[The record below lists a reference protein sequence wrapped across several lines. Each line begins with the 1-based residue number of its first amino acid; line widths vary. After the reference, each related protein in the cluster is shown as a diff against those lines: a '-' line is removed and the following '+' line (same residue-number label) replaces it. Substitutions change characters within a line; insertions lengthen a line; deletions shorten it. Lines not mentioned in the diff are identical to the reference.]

1 MFNDLV
7 PGLCLPQ
14 KGTIGAVEHD
24 FNALGGDLMNHPNMR
39 GELGASV
46 FHDASVHPV
55 RAPEIAPLILPSSS
69 ERSAQPPDPKDG
81 IEVLLD
87 CMVQATG
94 CLKWRDDSA
103 AKHMRSF
110 GFLLQRFRDQY
121 LPVFCPHFDT
131 AHSLYEPRLELPDM
145 RQHSK
150 RDEALSGCVVRLI
163 NWVVRH
169 TRERPPPV
177 GQQGAAYGVG
187 GVGADDE
194 ASEYASLLVN
204 LRYMGYS
211 QAQLVQDVLFA
222 TRDTVNFVAEVYRQ
236 AFLLGFATR
245 DQIAA
250 TRTVTLVIKEWIN
263 MEKRVHPPFFMDPTI
278 APAEASTVP
287 PAPASGHLLQLAD
300 QSPSAARPAQRLRT
314 DSYLGAISRDNPLV
328 PAGIQYVLQTLV
340 TNAANV
346 FMVKTEYLSLQKIN
360 TAVTHTPAGSSSG
373 ANSKLP
379 REATPLDE
387 QTEICKC
394 VLNIYRTMVMTAR
407 MDARSW
413 EQLLLVL
420 LRITAVILSDCV
432 APSTKRNLG
441 GRLAQPV
448 FQTLIVTWIRAHT
461 HVPVPVGLWEK
472 FLNVLSSLTHHE
484 ELVNEWHKTM
494 QTLTRVMARH
504 VYQINLLDL
513 PLDRLA
519 EAKNKRGRRIGLGV
533 CSAVAGPGGHSS
545 GGSSGAAAMTQ
556 VPQGV
561 EALQWQANTHSS
573 ATAAATAAGRHS
585 TGGSRGLGD
594 ADAAGNPSMR
604 TAAGR
609 SQRRSGGKKPADA
622 GDFESRA
629 FLEYRS
635 GSCASG
641 SSTLNRSYSE
651 GSLAPFRKSRTRK
664 RLKSNS
670 SGGGGSKMAALP
682 HAVEHSLAK
691 LKSADVSLSISSDT
705 LNASKL
711 SYSGDGSAPSVG
723 GAAGGAVDSRA
734 FRRTVSLD
742 SLKQLAA
749 AGENGGATDSF
760 RGSSRSP
767 SPTASSGLDGG
778 SIKDSPL
785 QIDGLSTDNNSLETQ
800 PDADAAGGGSAGGGP
815 SHANRRSIL
824 MGGTTRGWLP
834 DVAAVMWK
842 RMLGSMGDVNQVP
855 NPKLHAT
862 VFRHL
867 ISTTVSLIKIR
878 MNQGVAYDAQTAAA
892 PVQLVPP
899 IGSVAPW
906 CYGALALDSK
916 FAEGKL
922 CALRL
927 LCTMARH
934 GPAPGKEEI
943 PLFYYALHRALT
955 QQQPLGAERQMAYI
969 VLRYLGGPRFLS
981 LLLPGHT
988 LLLLDMVN
996 ACTMILT
1003 GEGGAA
1009 AAAAAA
1015 TSVIDPDA
1023 ADNECDPNTN
1033 VHAPRAHA
1041 AGLICAL
1048 LCFPRTSLPSTF
1060 LAPHDADD
1068 VLDVLEFSDQQAHV
1082 LNVVL
1087 RFARRE
1093 PSSKAR
1099 CIAIAALGQWVLQH
1113 LVQQESL
1120 AAHDRGQ
1127 RIPMQR
1133 RNGEPATGCPTTTR
1147 TPDAGLKAA
1156 VHVILQSLQFKHAT
1170 IARVAAE
1177 AIKLFAERGRQLAA
1191 FEGMPRLIVNEICT
1205 ALEVQNVPNP
1215 KDADKVVLTSLLL
1228 CLGEFCMAVPSR
1240 LLTEPMNPNATTAS
1254 GGSGGG
1260 GVSSAP
1266 TTLIANV
1273 LRILHQIATG
1283 MTAQR
1288 IKHQVDEDFV
1298 RISVDNVRVERSSE
1312 PSYQT
1317 TETTQACRA
1326 AIRLCAKTVAMH
1338 LVTNVGHFPMGIGAT
1353 RLSSTVD
1360 EHDDAAASTAAS
1372 ADGQT
1377 LPPLLQQQHQHQ
1389 HQSHQQ
1395 ASATASTA
1403 RELLDAATA
1412 QVLNGAHLQMFLINP
1427 GLAASFIEL
1436 PSLRLPGGGIT
1447 AGLRTAEKQV
1457 RVLLRDLNGKAC
1469 WDVSVLYREPPANR
1483 RRRRSQGNGPA
1494 RPATGNGDGGR
1505 ATGGAARSSQS
1516 SAGLE
1521 RTVVK
1526 AGASAAAAAAA
1537 GSPGHVQR
1545 NFQLGAASL
1554 DPMTSSLVGMPMHP
1568 LRHTMRH
1575 RPPHQLPLATDQEPD
1590 LDQLD
1595 DVSSSDG
1602 DWQMRWLC
1610 NIFAGVLLCSCC
1622 NTSVTPVPSA
1632 WRPAGRRSMRP
1643 APVRW
1648 SRTPR
1653 PWSSRPF

>member
-7 PGLCLPQ
+7 PGLCIPQ

-24 FNALGGDLMNHPNMR
+24 FNALVDLMNHPNMR

-55 RAPEIAPLILPSSS
+55 RAPEIAPLILPSGS
-69 ERSAQPPDPKDG
+69 ERSAQPDPKDG
-81 IEVLLD
+81 LEVLLD

-103 AKHMRSF
+103 QRHMRSF

-169 TRERPPPV
+169 TRERSPTAGHP
-177 GQQGAAYGVG
+177 AAHAHG
-187 GVGADDE
+187 GGGGGEDGDAG
-194 ASEYASLLVN
+194 EYASLLVN

-211 QAQLVQDVLFA
+211 QAQLVQDVLFS

-263 MEKRVHPPFFMDPTI
+263 VDKRVHPPFFMDPTVGPTDT
-278 APAEASTVP
+278 A
-287 PAPASGHLLQLAD
+287 APASTSVHGNSLAAD
-300 QSPSAARPAQRLRT
+300 LSPSSRPAQRLRT
-314 DSYLGAISRDNPLV
+314 DSYLGAISRENPLV
-328 PAGIQYVLQTLV
+328 PAGIQYVLQSLV

-360 TAVTHTPAGSSSG
+360 AQSTGNAPTSSV
-373 ANSKLP
+373 NSKLP

-407 MDARSW
+407 MDARTW

-420 LRITAVILSDCV
+420 LRITAVILSDCS

-484 ELVNEWHKTM
+484 ELINEWHKTM

-533 CSAVAGPGGHSS
+533 CSAVAAGGAGSS
-545 GGSSGAAAMTQ
+545 GGSAMMQ

-561 EALQWQANTHSS
+561 EALQWQASTDSAS
-573 ATAAATAAGRHS
+573 TAATAAAGRHS

-594 ADAAGNPSMR
+594 VDVSGNPSGR

-609 SQRRSGGKKPADA
+609 SQRRSGGSKKAADA

-635 GSCASG
+635 GCASG

-651 GSLAPFRKSRTRK
+651 GSLAPFRKSRQRK

-670 SGGGGSKMAALP
+670 SGGSKMTALP

-705 LNASKL
+705 LNASKV
-711 SYSGDGSAPSVG
+711 SYNGDSSATSGDK
-723 GAAGGAVDSRA
+723 

-742 SLKQLAA
+742 SLKQLTASTDTAGAA
-749 AGENGGATDSF
+749 AATTESDSF

-800 PDADAAGGGSAGGGP
+800 PDADAAGGQPHGS
-815 SHANRRSIL
+815 RRSIL

-842 RMLGSMGDVNQVP
+842 RMLGSMGDVNHVP

-906 CYGALALDSK
+906 CYGALALDAK

-934 GPAPGKEEI
+934 GPAPGKDEI

-955 QQQPLGAERQMAYI
+955 QQQQGAERQMAYI

-996 ACTMILT
+996 ACTVILT
-1003 GEGGAA
+1003 SNSVGAA
-1009 AAAAAA
+1009 D
-1015 TSVIDPDA
+1015 TSAIDADA

-1033 VHAPRAHA
+1033 VNAPRAHA
-1041 AGLICAL
+1041 AGLICSL
-1048 LCFPRTSLPSTF
+1048 LCFPRTSLPNAF
-1060 LAPHDADD
+1060 LTPHDAAD
-1068 VLDVLEFSDQQAHV
+1068 VDVLEFSDQQAHI

-1113 LVQQESL
+1113 LVQQES
-1120 AAHDRGQ
+1120 AQSVAYGRGSGQ
-1127 RIPMQR
+1127 RIPTPRRQ
-1133 RNGEPATGCPTTTR
+1133 RNGGAQTMGSGDGGGGGLLPPTS

-1156 VHVILQSLQFKHAT
+1156 LHVILQSLQFKHAT

-1191 FEGMPRLIVNEICT
+1191 FEGIPRLIVNEICT

-1240 LLTEPMNPNATTAS
+1240 LLTEPMNPNAAAAA
-1254 GGSGGG
+1254 
-1260 GVSSAP
+1260 SSAP

-1298 RISVDNVRVERSSE
+1298 RISVDNVRVERTSE

-1360 EHDDAAASTAAS
+1360 EHDDATASAS
-1372 ADGQT
+1372 PADGQ
-1377 LPPLLQQQHQHQ
+1377 QQPHQM
-1389 HQSHQQ
+1389 HQQ
-1395 ASATASTA
+1395 ASVTSTA
-1403 RELLDAATA
+1403 RELLDAATT
-1412 QVLNGAHLQMFLINP
+1412 QVLNSAQLQMFLINP
-1427 GLAASFIEL
+1427 GLAASFVEL
-1436 PSLRLPGGGIT
+1436 PALKLPGGGIT

-1469 WDVSVLYREPPANR
+1469 WDVSVLYREPPAA
-1483 RRRRSQGNGPA
+1483 RRRRSQGNGA
-1494 RPATGNGDGGR
+1494 AGR
-1505 ATGGAARSSQS
+1505 ASGGVGGGATSQS
-1516 SAGLE
+1516 SA
-1521 RTVVK
+1521 RTEQSVGN
-1526 AGASAAAAAAA
+1526 AGSGASATGA
-1537 GSPGHVQR
+1537 SPGHGQR

-1575 RPPHQLPLATDQEPD
+1575 RPPHQLPLATDQAPD

-1595 DVSSSDG
+1595 DVSAMG
-1602 DWQMRWLC
+1602 GFR
-1610 NIFAGVLLCSCC
+1610 V
-1622 NTSVTPVPSA
+1622 
-1632 WRPAGRRSMRP
+1632 
-1643 APVRW
+1643 
-1648 SRTPR
+1648 
-1653 PWSSRPF
+1653 